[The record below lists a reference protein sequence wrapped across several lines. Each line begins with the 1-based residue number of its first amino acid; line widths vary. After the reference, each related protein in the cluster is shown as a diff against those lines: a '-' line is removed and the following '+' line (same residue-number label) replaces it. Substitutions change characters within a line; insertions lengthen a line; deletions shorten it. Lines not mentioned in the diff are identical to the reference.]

1 MRVSVE
7 QKLNVWQQDELN
19 APVLALNRSW
29 TSWTP
34 SASLGLLP
42 RRIPLMRSTRSCRV
56 LR

>member
-42 RRIPLMRSTRSCRV
+42 RLIPLMRSTRSCRV